1 MLEYVLTVSIL
12 WEGCCNIYAGSFDSC
27 ERAQI
32 YYDAVLAKDYGG
44 MSCLHKDYI
53 VLPKDFEHREVLIL
67 DSLEVS
73 PDR

>member
-27 ERAQI
+27 ERAQV
-32 YYDAVLAKDYGG
+32 YYDRVLAEEYKG

-53 VLPKDFEHREVLIL
+53 ILPKDFEHREVLIL
-67 DSLEVS
+67 DTVEVL